1 MPSRLRLLC
10 VLFAFVCA
18 FPSSAGDDRPPLA
31 LGQRL
36 AYAAYVSGEGRDEV
50 TAVAIDK
57 RDGGIWIAGSSSS
70 WREHTAPNQPY
81 QAALQSG
88 GRDGFIGKYKINP
101 DGSAELLYWTWF
113 GGSGDEEINALAVD
127 DVGRVY
133 IVGTTTSTDFPSAG
147 GAFQK
152 ELSGGSDAFLAIFD
166 TRFEDRDALYYSTL
180 FGGAGAERATALTVL
195 PDGKVAVVG
204 NSNSTEYDLTSEGL
218 QAIQRG
224 GWDAF
229 FFLVDPAQ
237 QNSLLYATFFGGSS
251 SDFATGVGV
260 DSKGNFW
267 ISGYASSVEDFPV
280 TENAYRYTPAS
291 NADVFVAMFDLRKP
305 GLEALVYCTY
315 LGGDGLDVPARMFID
330 AKDNIWLA
338 GYTLSQD
345 FPVTENGYQKKQ
357 RGFGDAFLMKLDMS
371 KPDIIAYSTLLGG
384 ADGDVAN
391 ALWVLP
397 DGRAIIAGYTMS
409 PDFPVTPDSVQNR
422 PASEFPDAFV
432 AVINTSAGG
441 DAALEYSTYYGGNY
455 IDVASDLAVDA
466 AGNLLMVGYT
476 TSSDLRTTDGSW
488 KQSLPAVPAGIFVK
502 IGN

>member
-1 MPSRLRLLC
+1 MPICFRVVCALIT
-10 VLFAFVCA
+10 AMCA
-18 FPSSAGDDRPPLA
+18 FPSLAGDERPPLA

-36 AYAAYVSGEGRDEV
+36 AYAAYVTGEGRDEV
-50 TAVAIDK
+50 AAVAIDK

-88 GRDGFIGKYKINP
+88 GRDGFIGKYKLLPN
-101 DGSAELLYWTWF
+101 GSAELVYWTWF
-113 GGSGDEEINALAVD
+113 GGSGDEEITAMAVD

-133 IVGTTTSTDFPSAG
+133 IVGSTTSSDFPWG
-147 GAFQK
+147 GNAFQK

-166 TRFEDRDALYYSTL
+166 TRFEDRESLYYATL
-180 FGGAGAERATALTVL
+180 FGGAGAEKATALSVL

-204 NSNSTEYDLTSEGL
+204 NSSSTEYDLTAEGL

-267 ISGYASSVEDFPV
+267 MSGYTSSVDDFPV
-280 TENAYRYTPAS
+280 TDDGYRTTPAS
-291 NADVFVAMFDLRKP
+291 NADGFVAMFDLRRP

-315 LGGDGLDVPARMFID
+315 FGGDGLDVPARIHID
-330 AKDNIWLA
+330 SKDNIWLA

-345 FPVTENGYQKKQ
+345 FPVTANAFQKQQ

-371 KPDIIAYSTLLGG
+371 KQDIIAYSTLLGG

-391 ALWVLP
+391 ALLVLP
-397 DGRAIIAGYTMS
+397 DGRAIVAGYTLS
-409 PDFPVTPDSVQNR
+409 PDFPATPDSVQNR
-422 PASEFPDAFV
+422 PASEFPEAFV
-432 AVINTSAGG
+432 SVINTNASGAQ
-441 DAALEYSTYYGGNY
+441 ALEYSTYYGGNY
-455 IDVASDLAVDA
+455 IDVANDLAVDA
-466 AGNLLMVGYT
+466 QGNLLMVGYT
-476 TSSDLRTTDGSW
+476 TSSDLHTTDGSW
-488 KQSLPAVPAGIFVK
+488 KQSLPAIPAGIFIK